1 MVIFEPSA
9 HISVGCF
16 YHESPRRIGRGH
28 ASAEL
33 LIKNLVAYS
42 RRSFPLADGG
52 TRANGRADISYDL
65 RAIPRAIGVRIDGD
79 PPLTVLAKDLVG
91 AVSLLNLRDE
101 AERNAS

>member
-1 MVIFEPSA
+1 MILSEKSATFRDHALNWLLMSNLQNCNSALNFASEWRFSRRSA

-52 TRANGRADISYDL
+52 TRAADRDAQAS
-65 RAIPRAIGVRIDGD
+65 GD
-79 PPLTVLAKDLVG
+79 CA
-91 AVSLLNLRDE
+91 
-101 AERNAS
+101 